1 MKICSKCGEHN
12 EDWMNICQRCGS
24 SIENADQ
31 DNTQVTYEF
40 EKKEYDV
47 SNSDG
52 QQSYGFDD
60 DSNNSNDGNSVT
72 QNMDLKIVLAILL
85 VILGLLIIV
94 ALGKL

>member
-1 MKICSKCGEHN
+1 MKICSKCGERN

-40 EKKEYDV
+40 EKNQYDV
-47 SNSDG
+47 SSNDG

-60 DSNNSNDGNSVT
+60 NNSSEKYVI
-72 QNMDLKIVLAILL
+72 QNMDLKIIL
-85 VILGLLIIV
+85 VILLIILGILIII

>member
-1 MKICSKCGEHN
+1 MKICSKCGERN

-40 EKKEYDV
+40 EKNQYDV
-47 SNSDG
+47 SSNDG

-60 DSNNSNDGNSVT
+60 NNSSEKNVI
-72 QNMDLKIVLAILL
+72 QNMDLKIIL
-85 VILGLLIIV
+85 VILLIILGILIIIV
-94 ALGKL
+94 LGKL

>member
-1 MKICSKCGEHN
+1 MKICSKCGERN

-40 EKKEYDV
+40 EKNQYDV
-47 SNSDG
+47 SSNDG

-60 DSNNSNDGNSVT
+60 NNSSEKNVI
-72 QNMDLKIVLAILL
+72 QNMDLKIIL
-85 VILGLLIIV
+85 VILLIILGILIII